1 MNKDTVKNKM
11 RDREE
16 IYIARK
22 TSELYQA
29 IVIYES
35 YLNTDLKQIN
45 EITISGILKEKKC
58 FNLPIPRVSKTVV

>member
-1 MNKDTVKNKM
+1 M

-22 TSELYQA
+22 TFELYQT

-35 YLNTDLKQIN
+35 YLNVDLKQIN
-45 EITISGILKEKKC
+45 AIIISSILRGKNV
-58 FNLPIPRVSKTVV
+58 NLPIPRVSKTVV